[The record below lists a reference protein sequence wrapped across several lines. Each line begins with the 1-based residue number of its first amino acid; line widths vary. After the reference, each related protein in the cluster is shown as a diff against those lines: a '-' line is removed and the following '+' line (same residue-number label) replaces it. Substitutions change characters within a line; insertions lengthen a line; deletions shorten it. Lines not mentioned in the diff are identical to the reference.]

1 MLSGVAVLNGP
12 SLPGHNT
19 SRGEEGSSPHGA
31 EVTLGPRSS
40 SLVAVV
46 EPAFAELQAKLRSF
60 WPTVTLRSIGDIE
73 RTVVVVHSISFKVP
87 DHLIPVFPAYEER
100 FLCLVLSL
108 LQAPRSRVVYVTSQP
123 IHPRVLDYYFGL
135 VPELDTPEA
144 RSRFFAVSLVDGRN
158 EPLARKLLARP
169 GAIRRVRGL
178 IGNPELAFILPFC
191 MTPDEM
197 QLAVELGLPIYG
209 ADPAL
214 NWLGT
219 KRGSRRVFAEEGV
232 PHPAGL
238 EVDGERDL
246 SGALRELRTRSPGAR
261 GAVLKLDQG
270 VSGLGNALIDLSAS
284 NGDVRAA
291 IELEDPELT
300 VEDYLGALNDEGG
313 IVEERIHGELFRSP
327 SVQLR
332 MSPAGRVDIM
342 STHDQVLGGPH
353 GQTYFGCHFPADQ
366 DYAERIAAEGLK
378 VGRRLARE
386 GVIGRASVDFVA
398 VGEGGEWRPLALEI
412 NLRCGGTTHPLFA
425 LTALTDGAYEPL
437 SGEYRTRLGDLKHYA
452 ATDHLDSPAYESLTP
467 DDLLDVVAER
477 GLGWDAESET
487 GVVLHML
494 SALAVAGRIGLTAI
508 GDDLEQARGLYYEV
522 KGALDEAAGATAG
535 PYAHFMGRQGQP

>member
-1 MLSGVAVLNGP
+1 MS
-12 SLPGHNT
+12 
-19 SRGEEGSSPHGA
+19 ESSF
-31 EVTLGPRSS
+31 V
-40 SLVAVV
+40 
-46 EPAFAELQAKLRSF
+46 ELQAKFRSF

-73 RTVVVVHSISFKVP
+73 RTVVVVHSISFEVP
-87 DHLIPVFPAYEER
+87 DHLVPVFPAYEER

-108 LQAPRSRVVYVTSQP
+108 LRAPRSRVVYVTSQP

-158 EPLARKLLARP
+158 EPLSRKLLARP
-169 GAIRRVRGL
+169 GAIRRILRL
-178 IGNPELAFILPFC
+178 IGDPELAFILPFC
-191 MTPDEM
+191 MTADEL
-197 QLAVELGLPIYG
+197 QLAVALQLPIYG
-209 ADPAL
+209 SDPAL

-219 KRGSRRVFAEEGV
+219 KKGSRRVFEDEGV
-232 PHPAGL
+232 PHPVGL
-238 EVDGERDL
+238 ELDGERDL
-246 SGALRELRTRSPGAR
+246 PGALRELRTRRPDAA
-261 GAVLKLDQG
+261 GAVLKLDRG
-270 VSGLGNALIDLSAS
+270 VSGLGNALVDLPGAD
-284 NGDVRAA
+284 GDLRGA

-300 VEDYLGALNDEGG
+300 IDAYLSALDDEGG
-313 IVEERIHGELFRSP
+313 IIEERIEGKSFRSP

-332 MSPAGRVDIM
+332 MSPAGQVDIM

-366 DYAERIAAEGLK
+366 EYAERIAAEGLK

-398 VGEGGEWRPLALEI
+398 VEGDGGWSPLALEI

-452 ATDHLDSPAYESLTP
+452 ATDHLDSGAYRSLTP

-477 GLGWDAESET
+477 GLDWDSASET
-487 GVVLHML
+487 GVVLHMV

-508 GDDLEQARGLYYEV
+508 GDDLDEARRLYYEV
-522 KGALDEAAGATAG
+522 KAALDEAAGGTPGA
-535 PYAHFMGRQGQP
+535 R